1 MLEGFDRAGA
11 RTYDTRPMSS
21 PPAELNVATPSTVLD
36 AEVLAHAGLTWEGE
50 FNGTRFARLQGVALS
65 DTPRVTVRLAFAL
78 LDQRPVVHGKLLTEF
93 ELVCQRC
100 LGAMRHPVAEQFE
113 LMLIASHA
121 ELERVPEACEP
132 WISNPQRLNVFELVE
147 EQLLLALPLIAKHDN
162 DRDCVQKVPNGIQLD
177 SSSIAVEKQVP
188 QSQQSDAVQRPF
200 GNLRDLLRK

>member
-1 MLEGFDRAGA
+1 MEGFDRAEA

-21 PPAELNVATPSTVLD
+21 PPAELNAPTPSTVLD
-36 AEVLAHAGLTWEGE
+36 AEVLAHGGLTWEGE

-65 DTPRVTVRLAFAL
+65 ETPRVRVQLSFAL

-100 LGAMRHPVAEQFE
+100 LGAMRYPVSEQFE
-113 LMLIASHA
+113 LMLISSNT
-121 ELERVPEACEP
+121 ELERVPELYEP
-132 WISNPQRLNVFELVE
+132 WISNVQRLNVYELVE
-147 EQLLLALPLIAKHDN
+147 EQLLLALPLIAKHATEQA
-162 DRDCVQKVPNGIQLD
+162 CVQVAPDVFVD
-177 SSSIAVEKQVP
+177 SSAVAVETEVP